1 MNSNLVMSPDEIVER
16 HEKAEDVRYCGVP
29 SGKLPPTAYQLR
41 IKEVKEEA
49 NNQMDLDEF
58 ILRET
63 EQKTGNHE
71 IGTFEDDAS
80 MLIDFILGDENDQ
93 LITLK

>member
-16 HEKAEDVRYCGVP
+16 HEKAEDVRYCGIP
-29 SGKLPPTAYQLR
+29 SGKLPATAYQLR
-41 IKEVKEEA
+41 VKEVKEEA
-49 NNQMDLDEF
+49 NNQRDLDEL

-63 EQKTGNHE
+63 EQKTGNHD

-80 MLIDFILGDENDQ
+80 ILIDFILSDENDQ
-93 LITLK
+93 LITVK